1 MKQAMRENS
10 QTSNADAANVSRLML
25 RLALAAVA
33 LAVVVIMLGA
43 WTRLV
48 HAGLGCPDW
57 PGCYGFLT
65 VPQSDAHIAIANA
78 RFPTTPVDVAKGW
91 PEMIHRYAAG
101 TLGLLVFG
109 LAAYA
114 VRQRKLG
121 VPVKLPLFIA
131 GFIVLQ
137 GAFGMWTVTLKLWP
151 QVVALHL
158 LGGFTT
164 LSLLTLLALRLRRQA
179 QRRPAAKTG
188 AVSLSEPVTLSAG
201 PSSRLYRPWLYGG
214 LLLVVLQIA
223 LGAWTAANYAA
234 VACTDLPT
242 CGGQW
247 WPQGMDFAHGFDLTQ
262 HVGPNYLGGQLDAD
276 GRVAIHVSHRVGALV
291 VLAYFSVLLAL
302 MWARR
307 QSNRLG
313 APVLL
318 VAGLLLA
325 QIALGL
331 ANIILYIPLAVAVAH
346 NATGALLLL
355 SVIHLI
361 WRERQLP
368 QNATSRPFGVTDN
381 KKSSMNMAKHQEIT
395 A

>member
-1 MKQAMRENS
+1 MMTNNNAENAQA
-10 QTSNADAANVSRLML
+10 AKVVGLMF
-25 RLALAAVA
+25 RLAVLAVG

-65 VPQSDAHIAIANA
+65 VPQSETSIAIANA
-78 RFPTTPVDVAKGW
+78 RFPETPVDVAKGW

-101 TLGLLVFG
+101 MLGLLVFG

-114 VRQRKLG
+114 VRQRKLD

-164 LSLLTLLALRLRRQA
+164 LSLLALLVLRLRSRV
-179 QRRPAAKTG
+179 RG
-188 AVSLSEPVTLSAG
+188 G
-201 PSSRLYRPWLYGG
+201 SSHKVVLTSGRSGWRLRPWLYGG
-214 LLLVVLQIA
+214 LLLVILQIA

-247 WPQGMDFAHGFDLTQ
+247 WPQGMDFAHGFDITQ
-262 HVGPNYLGGQLDAD
+262 HVGPNYLGGQLNAD
-276 GRVAIHVSHRVGALV
+276 GRVAIHVSHRLGAVV
-291 VLAYFSVLLAL
+291 VLVYFSVLLTL
-302 MWARR
+302 LWVRR
-307 QSNRLG
+307 RRNGLGQS
-313 APVLL
+313 
-318 VAGLLLA
+318 VAVVAVVLLA

-331 ANIILYIPLAVAVAH
+331 ANVLLYIPLAVAVAH

-355 SVIHLI
+355 SVIQLI
-361 WRERQLP
+361 WHQRQLSQGLP
-368 QNATSRPFGVTDN
+368 AQLSGAQDN
-381 KKSSMNMAKHQEIT
+381 KNNSMNLAKQQEIT

>member
-1 MKQAMRENS
+1 MMTENDAG
-10 QTSNADAANVSRLML
+10 NAESITVPRLML
-25 RLALAAVA
+25 RLAL
-33 LAVVVIMLGA
+33 LAVGLAAVVIMLGA

-65 VPQSDAHIAIANA
+65 VPQSETKMAIANA
-78 RFPTTPVDVAKGW
+78 RFPETPVDVAKGW

-101 TLGLLVFG
+101 MLGLLVFG

-114 VRQRKLG
+114 VRQRKLN

-164 LSLLTLLALRLRRQA
+164 LSLLALLVFRLRSRVRSGSA
-179 QRRPAAKTG
+179 QTAALKSARPG
-188 AVSLSEPVTLSAG
+188 SQL
-201 PSSRLYRPWLYGG
+201 RPWLYGG
-214 LLLVVLQIA
+214 LLLVTMQIA
-223 LGAWTAANYAA
+223 LGGWTAANYAA

-247 WPQGMDFAHGFDLTQ
+247 WPQDMDFAHGFDITQ
-262 HVGPNYLGGQLDAD
+262 HVGPNYLGGQLNAD
-276 GRVAIHVSHRVGALV
+276 GRVAIHVSHRLGAVV
-291 VLAYFSVLLAL
+291 VLVYFSGLLGL
-302 MWARR
+302 LWARR
-307 QSNRLG
+307 RRNGLGQS
-313 APVLL
+313 
-318 VAGLLLA
+318 VAVVAVVLLA

-331 ANIILYIPLAVAVAH
+331 ANVIFYIPLAVAVAH

-355 SVIHLI
+355 SVIQLI
-361 WRERQLP
+361 WHQRQLSQGSP
-368 QNATSRPFGVTDN
+368 AQFAGAKDN
-381 KKSSMNMAKHQEIT
+381 KNNLMNPAKHQETT

>member
-1 MKQAMRENS
+1 MMTTNYA
-10 QTSNADAANVSRLML
+10 SNTESITVPRLML
-25 RLALAAVA
+25 RLAVLAVG

-65 VPQSDAHIAIANA
+65 VPQSETKMAIANA
-78 RFPTTPVDVAKGW
+78 RFPETPVDVAKGW

-101 TLGLLVFG
+101 MLGLLVFG

-114 VRQRKLG
+114 VRQRKLN

-164 LSLLTLLALRLRRQA
+164 LSLLALLVLRLRSRVRGGLA
-179 QRRPAAKTG
+179 QT
-188 AVSLSEPVTLSAG
+188 AVLKSAG
-201 PSSRLYRPWLYGG
+201 TRLWLYGG
-214 LLLVVLQIA
+214 LLLVIMQIA
-223 LGAWTAANYAA
+223 LGGWTAANYAA

-247 WPQGMDFAHGFDLTQ
+247 WPQDMDFAHGFDITQ
-262 HVGPNYLGGQLDAD
+262 HVGPNYLGGKLNAD
-276 GRVAIHVSHRVGALV
+276 GRVAIHVSHRLGAVV
-291 VLAYFSVLLAL
+291 VLVYFSVLLGL
-302 MWARR
+302 LWARR
-307 QSNRLG
+307 RRNGLGQS
-313 APVLL
+313 VVV
-318 VAGLLLA
+318 VAVVLLA
-325 QIALGL
+325 QIGLGL
-331 ANIILYIPLAVAVAH
+331 ANVILYIPLAVAVAH

-361 WRERQLP
+361 WHQRQLSQGLP
-368 QNATSRPFGVTDN
+368 AQLSGAKDN
-381 KKSSMNMAKHQEIT
+381 KNNSTNSAKHQEIT

>member
-1 MKQAMRENS
+1 MMTEN
-10 QTSNADAANVSRLML
+10 DAGNVESITVPRLML
-25 RLALAAVA
+25 RLAL
-33 LAVVVIMLGA
+33 LAVGLAAVVIMLGA

-65 VPQSDAHIAIANA
+65 VPQSETKMAIANA
-78 RFPTTPVDVAKGW
+78 RFPETPVDVAKGW

-101 TLGLLVFG
+101 MLGLLVFG

-114 VRQRKLG
+114 VRQRKLN

-164 LSLLTLLALRLRRQA
+164 LSLLALLVFRLRSRVRSGSA
-179 QRRPAAKTG
+179 QTAALKSARPG
-188 AVSLSEPVTLSAG
+188 SQL
-201 PSSRLYRPWLYGG
+201 RPWLYGG
-214 LLLVVLQIA
+214 LLLVTMQIA
-223 LGAWTAANYAA
+223 LGGWTAANYAA

-247 WPQGMDFAHGFDLTQ
+247 WPQDMDFAHGFDITQ
-262 HVGPNYLGGQLDAD
+262 HVGPNYLGGQLNAD
-276 GRVAIHVSHRVGALV
+276 GRVAIHVSHRLGAVV
-291 VLAYFSVLLAL
+291 VLVYFSGLLGL
-302 MWARR
+302 LCARR
-307 QSNRLG
+307 RRNGLGQS
-313 APVLL
+313 
-318 VAGLLLA
+318 VAVVAVVLLA

-331 ANIILYIPLAVAVAH
+331 ANVIFYIPLAVAVAH

-355 SVIHLI
+355 SVIQLI
-361 WRERQLP
+361 WHQRQLSQGSP
-368 QNATSRPFGVTDN
+368 AQLSGVKDN
-381 KKSSMNMAKHQEIT
+381 KNNLMNPAKHQETT

>member
-1 MKQAMRENS
+1 MMTTNYA
-10 QTSNADAANVSRLML
+10 SNTESITVPRLML
-25 RLALAAVA
+25 RLAVLAVG

-65 VPQSDAHIAIANA
+65 VPQSETKMAIANA
-78 RFPTTPVDVAKGW
+78 RFPETPVDVAKGW

-101 TLGLLVFG
+101 MLGLLVFG

-114 VRQRKLG
+114 VRQRKLN
-121 VPVKLPLFIA
+121 VPVKLPLFIV

-164 LSLLTLLALRLRRQA
+164 LSLLALLVLRLRSRVRGGLA
-179 QRRPAAKTG
+179 QT
-188 AVSLSEPVTLSAG
+188 AVLKSAG
-201 PSSRLYRPWLYGG
+201 KRPWLYGG
-214 LLLVVLQIA
+214 LLLVIMQIA
-223 LGAWTAANYAA
+223 LGGWTAANYAA

-247 WPQGMDFAHGFDLTQ
+247 WPQDMDFAHGFDITQ
-262 HVGPNYLGGQLDAD
+262 HVGPNYLGGKLNAD
-276 GRVAIHVSHRVGALV
+276 GRVAIHVSHRLGAVV
-291 VLAYFSVLLAL
+291 VLVYFSVLLGL
-302 MWARR
+302 LWARR
-307 QSNRLG
+307 RRNGLG
-313 APVLL
+313 RS
-318 VAGLLLA
+318 VAVVAVVLLA
-325 QIALGL
+325 QIGLGL
-331 ANIILYIPLAVAVAH
+331 ANVILYIPLAVAVAH

-361 WRERQLP
+361 WHQRQLSQGLP
-368 QNATSRPFGVTDN
+368 AQLSGAKNNSTNS
-381 KKSSMNMAKHQEIT
+381 AKHQEIT